1 MHPVQG
7 LRTGRQSRVGD
18 ARPAYPPLV
27 ADFFDSTA
35 VDVSERVLF
44 DYLSTVANL
53 PRYLTRMIS
62 AEPGDG
68 DEVRT
73 TVGLP
78 DGEEVRGAS
87 WFRVDRAAQRI
98 EWGSEGPSG
107 YRGRLAVTSTSGTVW
122 VDVHVHTTRVAD
134 GDPNVQH
141 GVDDTV
147 ATIKKLVE
155 EGGVG

>member
-1 MHPVQG
+1 
-7 LRTGRQSRVGD
+7 
-18 ARPAYPPLV
+18 V
-27 ADFFDSTA
+27 ADFFGSTA
-35 VDVSERVLF
+35 VDASEQVSF

-78 DGEEVRGAS
+78 DGQEVRGAL

-98 EWGSEGPSG
+98 EWGSDGPSG
-107 YRGRLAVTSTSGTVW
+107 YRGRLAVTSTAGTVW

-141 GVDDTV
+141 GVDV
-147 ATIKKLVE
+147 AIHLSELGRRASLPFDWVA
-155 EGGVG
+155 G